1 MSDERPRDLHM
12 MKTPETR
19 FSQLNN
25 PLRTALLV
33 LLAAAAL
40 LIQGCG
46 YHRQDSSAQLPE
58 WIRSVYVAPFE
69 NRSIELKFG
78 AWITEDLRQE
88 FLRDSKLTL
97 TSKDDAD
104 VILTG
109 TVESVYTTG
118 LAYTRYD
125 VAVERRVTG
134 TVSVVLKDAKTGDV
148 IWKTGDIER
157 QEAFFVDKELMMTE
171 GLKEAALKK
180 MSRNLAEII
189 HHRITGVY

>member
-1 MSDERPRDLHM
+1 
-12 MKTPETR
+12 MK
-19 FSQLNN
+19 
-25 PLRTALLV
+25 PLIKSSSIRHLAPALL
-33 LLAAAAL
+33 LIAL
-40 LIQGCG
+40 TSALVAGCG

-58 WIRSVYVAPFE
+58 WIRSVYIAPFE
-69 NRSIELKFG
+69 NKSIELKFG

-88 FLRDSKLTL
+88 FLRDSKLVL
-97 TSKDDAD
+97 ASKDDAD

-134 TVSVVLKDAKTGDV
+134 TISVVLKDAKTGEV
-148 IWKTGDIER
+148 IWKTGEIQR

-189 HHRITGVY
+189 HHRITEVY